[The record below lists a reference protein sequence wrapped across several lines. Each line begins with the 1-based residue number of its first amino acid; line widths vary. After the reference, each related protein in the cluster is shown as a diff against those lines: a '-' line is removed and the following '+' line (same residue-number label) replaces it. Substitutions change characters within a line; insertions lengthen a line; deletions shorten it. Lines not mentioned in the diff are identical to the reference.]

1 MDNKQVLLD
10 RAMELF
16 SQRGYDAVGVREV
29 VEAAGVTKPTLYHY
43 FECKRG
49 LLDAL
54 LRREGAPMLEQI
66 QRAADYQHDLVLTLE
81 NIARAYFRFAQE
93 NKVF

>member
-29 VEAAGVTKPTLYHY
+29 VEAAGGDQAHSLPLFRMQAGIAGCFASAGRRSDAGTDPTRSRLS
-43 FECKRG
+43 
-49 LLDAL
+49 A
-54 LRREGAPMLEQI
+54 
-66 QRAADYQHDLVLTLE
+66 
-81 NIARAYFRFAQE
+81 
-93 NKVF
+93 